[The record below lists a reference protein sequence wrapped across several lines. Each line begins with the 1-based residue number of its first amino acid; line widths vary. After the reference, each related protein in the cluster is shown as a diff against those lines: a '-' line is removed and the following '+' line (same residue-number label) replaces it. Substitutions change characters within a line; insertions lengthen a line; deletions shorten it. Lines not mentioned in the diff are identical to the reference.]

1 MIEML
6 VAAME
11 RARSTE
17 AAAIARVLEG
27 MTLDPRALGGVL
39 QGWMRAADHQFIQPL
54 YVSVMERAGRAGV
67 AHDNEGSSYGFRSV
81 RHVEP
86 RLTEQPHR
94 CKMERPPKESP

>member
-17 AAAIARVLEG
+17 ATAIARVLDG
-27 MTLDPRALGGVL
+27 MALDPRALGGVH

-54 YVSVMERAGRAGV
+54 YVSVTERAGSAASRTTTKDPATVSEASAMSSRA
-67 AHDNEGSSYGFRSV
+67 
-81 RHVEP
+81 
-86 RLTEQPHR
+86 
-94 CKMERPPKESP
+94 